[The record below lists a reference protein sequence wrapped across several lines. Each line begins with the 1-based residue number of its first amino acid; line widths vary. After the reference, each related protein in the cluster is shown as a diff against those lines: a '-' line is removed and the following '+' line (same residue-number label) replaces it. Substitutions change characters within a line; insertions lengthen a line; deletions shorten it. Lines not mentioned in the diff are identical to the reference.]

1 MPGSI
6 AGENRS
12 AVLQWV
18 IVLGV
23 GALVVTVVLA
33 LNLILRLN
41 GGQKVLNAAKPA
53 FASQRLQADVAGINI
68 ISHDVDLADPIV
80 TAQGGG
86 AAEIPAVVAY
96 VAKQEKLS
104 PTQALTLMQKTFPHT
119 TALLSAVPLSSVTA
133 ELPKLTA
140 FLAPAI
146 PAVPRLV
153 QTITAAPLVTNGWD
167 NVPGTAGTTRFD
179 GAPLRTVPDIQAYFS
194 SDVIP
199 VLETQRRNYD
209 NLVATSNIDFLGPL
223 VLIVGIIV
231 IIYGILMVLLAWRGD
246 GAPEPPAARKLAPV
260 AVGSD

>member
-1 MPGSI
+1 
-6 AGENRS
+6 
-12 AVLQWV
+12 
-18 IVLGV
+18 V
-23 GALVVTVVLA
+23 GVVLA
-33 LNLILRLN
+33 ISLIPRVSNGQKLLN
-41 GGQKVLNAAKPA
+41 GLAPA
-53 FASQRLQADVAGINI
+53 FSRQRVIGDRAGIKMVSAI
-68 ISHDVDLADPIV
+68 VATEDPIM
-80 TAQGGG
+80 TAAGG
-86 AAEIPAVVAY
+86 AAAEVPKLIAFVSSKTGLSQ
-96 VAKQEKLS
+96 AKVLA
-104 PTQALTLMQKTFPHT
+104 ALQTNFPHT
-119 TALLSAVPLSSVTA
+119 TALLEAIPLSAVTA

-146 PAVPRLV
+146 PAVPRLA

-231 IIYGILMVLLAWRGD
+231 IIYGTLMVLLAWRGD
-246 GAPEPPAARKLAPV
+246 GAPEPAAARKLAPV